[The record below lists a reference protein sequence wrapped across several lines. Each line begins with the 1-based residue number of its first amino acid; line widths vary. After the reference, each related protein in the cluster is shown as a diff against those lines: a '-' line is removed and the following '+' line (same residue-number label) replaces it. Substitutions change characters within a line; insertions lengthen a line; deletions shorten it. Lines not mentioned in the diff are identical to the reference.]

1 MDDVGFEQAA
11 ESKVEKLERHERAL
25 PGIGIFLIL
34 HGSLDGVHDAI
45 RLERRYAAP
54 LDRAGET
61 ERGAAPICVSLSVGD
76 LRQEALH
83 QRPAFVIRQCL
94 HQRREAVRH
103 GPLHSLGGCGQHGD
117 KPGEDLPDLGIRG
130 VQVAR
135 QCPEEDHDAL
145 TDVIALRLVL
155 GAAPAPRRL
164 RIKIFFIHREQLL
177 HLFGAMQLDHVTPR
191 GHGRVAH
198 ELIVVAEHL
207 GEEGAHQRE
216 VPGRERRRH
225 RAESAHDR
233 GASLGVTRA
242 PRRSLLPRERG
253 QPPLPVHRRERV
265 VRVHLLLLLLR
276 RVLRER
282 AEQLRQRG
290 SHALLALGDSLGE
303 GSHRGVPHGGGF
315 VRQVPQKIRR
325 RNPRTP
331 R

>member
-1 MDDVGFEQAA
+1 MLRSFHNLRVGVDERLAEPGYDLGQTRSKLLRRTRRHRAHQLHGTLLGPPRVVLETLHQRGQHELDALRRELAHNGARGADRSLSHVLRLIAEAHEEHGEDMDDVGFEQAA
-11 ESKVEKLERHERAL
+11 ESKVEKLESHERAL

-34 HGSLDGVHDAI
+34 HGSLDGVHDAV

-94 HQRREAVRH
+94 HQRREAVGH
-103 GPLHSLGGCGQHGD
+103 GPLHSLGGRGQHGD

-145 TDVIALRLVL
+145 TDVIALFLVL

-164 RIKIFFIHREQLL
+164 LIKIFFVHREQLL
-177 HLFGAMQLDHVTPR
+177 HLFGAVQLDHVTPR

-207 GEEGAHQRE
+207 G
-216 VPGRERRRH
+216 
-225 RAESAHDR
+225 
-233 GASLGVTRA
+233 
-242 PRRSLLPRERG
+242 
-253 QPPLPVHRRERV
+253 
-265 VRVHLLLLLLR
+265 
-276 RVLRER
+276 
-282 AEQLRQRG
+282 
-290 SHALLALGDSLGE
+290 
-303 GSHRGVPHGGGF
+303 
-315 VRQVPQKIRR
+315 
-325 RNPRTP
+325 
-331 R
+331 